1 MKRAIL
7 LAHYDRDGIIDPYVI
22 AAAEEYRRFADKLV
36 LVSASAKVL
45 PPELYSVVD
54 EFVPRDNVGYDFGS
68 WRAGLEAIGTV
79 SDFDE
84 IICVNDSV
92 YGPLFDLAP
101 AITSP
106 QHRDAD
112 FWGMTISEQQQVHVQ
127 SWFFAVRSR
136 VIESETYRNFWASV
150 GGDLPKNQLIA
161 QFEIGFSAAL
171 RDAGYHMA
179 AVYDGRDKPLPTAAE
194 RKKHSSWTSP
204 LRTQRYLRKT
214 RLKKAPFNP
223 SDLLY
228 ERLWGCGVPFL
239 KRRIFKP
246 NYYGLSLPLVQADID
261 GLSPRWAELIANH
274 LRRVDRNN

>member
-36 LVSASAKVL
+36 LVSVSAKVL
-45 PPELYSVVD
+45 PPDLYSVVD

-106 QHRDAD
+106 RHRDAD
-112 FWGMTISEQQQVHVQ
+112 FWGMTISE
-127 SWFFAVRSR
+127 
-136 VIESETYRNFWASV
+136 
-150 GGDLPKNQLIA
+150 
-161 QFEIGFSAAL
+161 
-171 RDAGYHMA
+171 
-179 AVYDGRDKPLPTAAE
+179 
-194 RKKHSSWTSP
+194 
-204 LRTQRYLRKT
+204 
-214 RLKKAPFNP
+214 
-223 SDLLY
+223 
-228 ERLWGCGVPFL
+228 
-239 KRRIFKP
+239 
-246 NYYGLSLPLVQADID
+246 
-261 GLSPRWAELIANH
+261 
-274 LRRVDRNN
+274 